1 MDLEAIANGGDG
13 GMEEPAH
20 MLHSDTLYEIAQC
33 LTKGNS
39 LEGGQLTI
47 VTDNRWY
54 ANLIC
59 CTVVKL
65 MRKHPGLLH
74 SGRSDVTDS
83 LLRRVEEFPII
94 TSSSRTT
101 EDTTAAATPRVTL
114 YEGRPNEF
122 IERVTRQQEQQ
133 REPRTGEGGGSSYFD
148 RLWRSGAGTH
158 AETKRRFVIY
168 LTTSRSTMMV
178 RRNNGSGF
186 LKSGGGIS
194 SKSDNRIRPQSKRKV
209 PYKAGSGGGG
219 VDQLETMKKNK
230 KRSDEKQKKRNA
242 KRLLKKKGQQQEQL

>member
-1 MDLEAIANGGDG
+1 MGTYGAYAMDLEAIANGGDG

-39 LEGGQLTI
+39 DTNGNSNGDNSLEGGQLTI

-54 ANLIC
+54 ANLIF

-83 LLRRVEEFPII
+83 LLRRVEEFPI
-94 TSSSRTT
+94 SSTT
-101 EDTTAAATPRVTL
+101 EDTNAAATPRVTL

-122 IERVTRQQEQQ
+122 IEHVT
-133 REPRTGEGGGSSYFD
+133 
-148 RLWRSGAGTH
+148 
-158 AETKRRFVIY
+158 
-168 LTTSRSTMMV
+168 ST
-178 RRNNGSGF
+178 
-186 LKSGGGIS
+186 
-194 SKSDNRIRPQSKRKV
+194 
-209 PYKAGSGGGG
+209 
-219 VDQLETMKKNK
+219 
-230 KRSDEKQKKRNA
+230 
-242 KRLLKKKGQQQEQL
+242 